1 MHPFKI
7 PLPPPT
13 IQTEIVEKCEAIDA
27 EAEKAEKEIEKGRKE
42 IADKIAAVYDSYN
55 RIEIDKIAIDVQYG
69 INEAMNTDNVGYK
82 IFRMNEIINKEMF
95 DNGSMKYA
103 NISETEFL
111 KYKLNKGDILFNRT
125 NSIEHVGK
133 TGIFLLDGDYCYAS
147 YLIRVVINQELADP
161 YFVNQ
166 MMNSALFQE
175 EAKSKATKSINQA
188 NINATIMRNI
198 KIPVPSSLTTQQS
211 IVAEIQAIESQLK
224 EAQKV
229 IDSVGEK
236 KQAIMKAY
244 L

>member
-1 MHPFKI
+1 
-7 PLPPPT
+7 
-13 IQTEIVEKCEAIDA
+13 
-27 EAEKAEKEIEKGRKE
+27 
-42 IADKIAAVYDSYN
+42 
-55 RIEIDKIAIDVQYG
+55 
-69 INEAMNTDNVGYK
+69 
-82 IFRMNEIINKEMF
+82 
-95 DNGSMKYA
+95 
-103 NISETEFL
+103 
-111 KYKLNKGDILFNRT
+111 
-125 NSIEHVGK
+125 
-133 TGIFLLDGDYCYAS
+133 
-147 YLIRVVINQELADP
+147 
-161 YFVNQ
+161 